1 MRALYHKVPI
11 AKIWFILRRMR
22 HSRFALCLIF
32 AAALVAAPP
41 ARPQNNAAG
50 PKTPVAASTAA
61 WQNFWAA
68 GSPVE
73 AARAI
78 DDIAKSGVTFDDAWR
93 ILRTGRTYTAQ
104 PTGVIMLQ
112 NHTEDDLEHF
122 YAVNVPANYDP
133 AKRYQVRFQLHGGI
147 GGRQDNK
154 PRGDGTIGA
163 LAGAE
168 QIYVLPYAWD
178 HAPWWGD
185 DQIQNLNAI
194 IDSLK
199 RTYNVD
205 ENRVVL
211 SGVSDGATGSYF
223 IAMRDT
229 TPFASFLPLNGYIM
243 VLANEEIDDGRIF
256 PNNLLNKP
264 MFVVNG
270 GKDPLYPI
278 ATVEPFTQ
286 HLMAAG
292 VDITYDPQPEG
303 EHNTKWWPEV
313 KDTYEK
319 FVTEH
324 PREPNPAKLTWEAA
338 DLTYN
343 RDHWVIIDKFGYAP
357 GEAKTMDDANAVTE
371 FNLEADTETQGTL
384 FNLPKTEGRV
394 DLERKGNT
402 VTATTMGVKA
412 FTLLLSPDVFDFNQP
427 IKVVAN
433 GREVFNGRVERSLQ
447 TLLKW
452 AARDND
458 RTMLYGAELHVNL
471 VP

>member
-1 MRALYHKVPI
+1 M
-11 AKIWFILRRMR
+11 ILG
-22 HSRFALCLIF
+22 
-32 AAALVAAPP
+32 AALLFAPS
-41 ARPQNNAAG
+41 ARPQNKNAGSQA
-50 PKTPVAASTAA
+50 PAAASATAF
-61 WQNFWAA
+61 QTFWAA
-68 GSPVE
+68 GSPAQ

-78 DDIAKSGVTFDDAWR
+78 DGIAKSGVTFDEA
-93 ILRTGRTYTAQ
+93 LRLLKAGRTYTAQ
-104 PTGVIMLQ
+104 ATGVIMLQ

-133 AKRYQVRFQLHGGI
+133 SRRYQVRFQLHGGVE
-147 GGRQDNK
+147 GRQDNK
-154 PRGDGTIGA
+154 PRGDGAIGA

-185 DQIQNLNAI
+185 DQIQNLDAI
-194 IDSLK
+194 VDSLK
-199 RTYNVD
+199 RTYNID

-243 VLANEEIDDGRIF
+243 VLSNDEIDDGRIF
-256 PNNLLNKP
+256 PNNLRNKP
-264 MFVVNG
+264 LFVVNG

-278 ATVEPFTQ
+278 STVEPFTQ
-286 HLMAAG
+286 HLMSSG
-292 VDITYDPQPEG
+292 VEITYDPQPDG
-303 EHNTKWWPEV
+303 EHNTKWWPVV
-313 KDTYEK
+313 KDPYEK

-324 PREPNPAKLTWEAA
+324 PRDPNPAKLSWEAA
-338 DLTYN
+338 DVTYN
-343 RDHWVIIDKFGYAP
+343 RDHWLVIDKFGYAP
-357 GEAKTMDDANAVTE
+357 GEAKALEDANNVTE

-384 FNLPKTEGRV
+384 FNVPKTEGRV
-394 DLERKGNT
+394 DLERTGNT
-402 VTATTMGVKA
+402 VTATTKGVKT
-412 FTLLLSPDVFDFNQP
+412 FTLLLSPDAFDFNQP

-458 RTMLYGAELHVNL
+458 RTMLYGAELHIDL
-471 VP
+471 TR